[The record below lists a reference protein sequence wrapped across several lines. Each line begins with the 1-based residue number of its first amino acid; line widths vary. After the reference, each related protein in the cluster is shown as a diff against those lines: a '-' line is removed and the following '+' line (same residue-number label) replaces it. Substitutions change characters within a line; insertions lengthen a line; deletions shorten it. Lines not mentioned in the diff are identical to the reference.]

1 MSVEPTPV
9 PSSVPD
15 ARAQDSRVG
24 APSAAHAVDLVRHR
38 RQITKRQTRKQT
50 TLRIEAL
57 ATLDPATGAA
67 PAAGGISAPA
77 PAG

>member
-1 MSVEPTPV
+1 MSPEPIPA
-9 PSSVPD
+9 PSSMPD
-15 ARAQDSRVG
+15 ARVG

-57 ATLDPATGAA
+57 ATLDPTTGR
-67 PAAGGISAPA
+67 PHVG
-77 PAG
+77 